1 MPQTVTGQTPEGKS
15 VPQVRG
21 YGEGMEVE
29 ALQADLA
36 TTEGVDKLYAAAKG
50 RQIDAL
56 TPAGVLADQHREM
69 AARHHKELIDPSQF
83 GLSLLPETLRSTA
96 SVPFGERYIGGSRKE
111 RRAPYRVSMSEAL
124 ADPVENPIQIGRVS

>member
-1 MPQTVTGQTPEGKS
+1 MSNALPASASASGHRS
-15 VPQVRG
+15 VRRFSGRYRRQ
-21 YGEGMEVE
+21 
-29 ALQADLA
+29 ALCF
-36 TTEGVDKLYAAAKG
+36 AKG

-56 TPAGVLADQHREM
+56 TPAGVLGDQHREM

-96 SVPFGERYIGGSRKE
+96 SVPFGERYIGGSTEGTPRSLSRFHE
-111 RRAPYRVSMSEAL
+111 RAL